1 MRNFGL
7 IGFPLGHSFSKRY
20 FSEKFETEK
29 IDARYELYEL
39 EKIEKFSDLIQD
51 VELSG
56 LSVTIPYKEQVIPYL
71 HELDETAAQIGAV
84 NAIRFIRTADKLI
97 LKGYNTDAIGFE
109 NSLKPHLKPQHN
121 KALILGTGGASKA
134 IIYVLGKLGIECK
147 SVSRTAQNGQLS
159 YADLNE
165 NLLANYKLIVNA
177 TPLGTFPNTNACP
190 DIPYQYLSNEHLLFD
205 VVYNPSETLFM
216 KKGIEK
222 GAYALNGEAML
233 IGQAVAA
240 WEIWNR

>member
-165 NLLANYKLIVNA
+165 NLLADYKLIVNA

-222 GAYALNGEAML
+222 GACALNGEAML

>member
-56 LSVTIPYKEQVIPYL
+56 LSVTIPYKEQVIPCL

-84 NAIRFIRTADKLI
+84 NAIRFIRTADELI

-121 KALILGTGGASKA
+121 KA
-134 IIYVLGKLGIECK
+134 
-147 SVSRTAQNGQLS
+147 
-159 YADLNE
+159 
-165 NLLANYKLIVNA
+165 
-177 TPLGTFPNTNACP
+177 
-190 DIPYQYLSNEHLLFD
+190 
-205 VVYNPSETLFM
+205 
-216 KKGIEK
+216 
-222 GAYALNGEAML
+222 
-233 IGQAVAA
+233 
-240 WEIWNR
+240 

>member
-165 NLLANYKLIVNA
+165 NLLADYKLIVNA